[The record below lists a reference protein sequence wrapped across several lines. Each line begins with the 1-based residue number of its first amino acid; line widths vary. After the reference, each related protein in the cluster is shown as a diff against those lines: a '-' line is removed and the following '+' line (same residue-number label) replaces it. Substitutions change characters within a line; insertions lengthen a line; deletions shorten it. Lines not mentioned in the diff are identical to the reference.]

1 MDQSKD
7 IVYTDIRDAISC
19 INQKVN
25 IFGVVKEF
33 GMPKKS
39 KGTDFVCRLE
49 IMDMSRGE
57 PVLPVTF
64 FAPSMEKLPH
74 VKSNGDII
82 RLHRVLVKYHLHKSI
97 FPYLLGLINIFTG
110 EVYARF
116 NKKFSSFSLFEGKSG
131 KRFIPYQFS
140 SSPYITDHDRK
151 YITQLR
157 TWLKNFEFQK
167 GHDKYLTQF
176 SGICHG
182 KYCDLVCKILHICKV
197 SEDETVVVLWDGTD
211 TPPIPLETNHD
222 IEAEQN
228 ASLQSEPFLPR
239 DVLSTFPSI
248 GSVVRVSIGKSLD
261 DLLQQLQTTCQ
272 WVRFRKVKI
281 QPILGFWQVV
291 LLPNST
297 LCPLSMDDHF
307 ANFYQS
313 AYETRISSSLLRMP
327 YSCVPAPSPITHHQD
342 APLSS
347 LREILTHAKVT
358 YKYKCIVRVIAIDP
372 RHAADFFSKSS
383 RSPVYAIRMTLED
396 PTARIHANLF
406 AEDGEKFFGGY
417 PPTDELQAKVNKLLG
432 VTEDSKE
439 LGVQRSVKDHLGDQK
454 SNSLRG
460 PLWVECCI
468 KSYYLDKSNPW
479 ETRQYRIFG
488 TRMGA

>member
-347 LREILTHAKVT
+347 LREILTHAK
-358 YKYKCIVRVIAIDP
+358 
-372 RHAADFFSKSS
+372 
-383 RSPVYAIRMTLED
+383 
-396 PTARIHANLF
+396 
-406 AEDGEKFFGGY
+406 EKFFGGY